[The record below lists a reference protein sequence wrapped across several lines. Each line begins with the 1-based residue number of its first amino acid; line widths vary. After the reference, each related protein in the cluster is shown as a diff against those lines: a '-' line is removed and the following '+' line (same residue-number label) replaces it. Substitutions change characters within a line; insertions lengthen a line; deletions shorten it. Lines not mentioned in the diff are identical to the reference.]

1 MSSIQEAT
9 KMYSP
14 SLMAPFMFSSILFAL
29 YSIIN
34 LIDMN
39 EFILSFNITDISTLN
54 RGKMIYSY
62 LGGYFNCILK
72 ILLSLF
78 VIFILTL
85 VIRILVATILRVVI
99 EPSAQAQ
106 EGGSFVGGA
115 RAIQRGAAN
124 QNISRI
130 NEAIVSNMRF
140 ILGFMINVSFIMLFL
155 LTIPIFLLLVLCAYS
170 QFYNKT
176 NIIKNTP
183 NQSIRIILTHHNF
196 LLFFIISLMLITFI
210 YSIYLWFKQTY
221 KE

>member
-14 SLMAPFMFSSILFAL
+14 SLLAPFMFSCVLFAL

-39 EFILSFNITDISTLN
+39 EFILTFNITDIATFN

-62 LGGYFNCILK
+62 LGGYYNLILK

-78 VIFILTL
+78 IIFILTL

-99 EPSAQAQ
+99 EPPQQQ
-106 EGGSFVGGA
+106 EGGMVGGA
-115 RAIQRGAAN
+115 KAIQRGAAN
-124 QNISRI
+124 QNITRI
-130 NEAIVSNMRF
+130 YEAIVSNMRF
-140 ILGFMINVSFIMLFL
+140 ILGFMINMSFIMLFL
-155 LTIPIFLLLVLCAYS
+155 LTIPIFLLIVLCAYS
-170 QFYNKT
+170 QFYNSS
-176 NIIKNTP
+176 NIINNTP
-183 NQSIRIILTHHNF
+183 TQSVRIILTHHNF
-196 LLFFIISLMLITFI
+196 LLFFIISLMLITFV

-221 KE
+221 KK